1 MVTSV
6 LRFRRREKRKTVELA
21 RLLAAL
27 DSIAA
32 ERPVRARRVRLSL
45 GSAR

>member
-1 MVTSV
+1 MSAM
-6 LRFRRREKRKTVELA
+6 RFRRREKRKAAELA

-27 DSIAA
+27 DSIAS
-32 ERPVRARRVRLSL
+32 ERPARQRRVRLSL

>member
-1 MVTSV
+1 MTPVS
-6 LRFRRREKRKTVELA
+6 RFRRREKRKTAELA
-21 RLLAAL
+21 RLLVAL
-27 DSIAA
+27 DSIAS

>member
-6 LRFRRREKRKTVELA
+6 SRFRRREKRKTAELA

-27 DSIAA
+27 DSIASK
-32 ERPVRARRVRLSL
+32 RPARARRVRLSL
-45 GSAR
+45 GSTR

>member
-6 LRFRRREKRKTVELA
+6 SRSRRREKRKTAELA

-27 DSIAA
+27 DSIAS
-32 ERPVRARRVRLSL
+32 ERPARKRRVRLSL

>member
-6 LRFRRREKRKTVELA
+6 LRFRRQEKRKTAELA
-21 RLLAAL
+21 RLLVAL

-32 ERPVRARRVRLSL
+32 ERPARKRRARLSL